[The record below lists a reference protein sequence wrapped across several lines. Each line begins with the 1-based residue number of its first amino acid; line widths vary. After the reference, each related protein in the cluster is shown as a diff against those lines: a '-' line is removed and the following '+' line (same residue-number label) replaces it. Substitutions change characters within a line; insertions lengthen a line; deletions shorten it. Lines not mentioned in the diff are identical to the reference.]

1 MNLLLCKYRLYSI
14 NNLFAL
20 FIVLF
25 LMSCYDNRNFKS
37 VSKSTKLI
45 ASKETIIKKKVNY
58 SYKSKTLLSSKKI
71 PTIIND
77 SISISENKNKM
88 DTAKISVVSNQNEI
102 VIDSSELIN
111 ILNSNN
117 SNIEIDTSELI
128 LL

>member
-37 VSKSTKLI
+37 FSKSTKLI
-45 ASKETIIKKKVNY
+45 TSKETIIKKKVNY

-88 DTAKISVVSNQNEI
+88 DTDKISVVSNQNEI

>member
-14 NNLFAL
+14 NNLFAF

-77 SISISENKNKM
+77 STSISENKNKM
-88 DTAKISVVSNQNEI
+88 DTTKISVVSNQNEI

>member
-71 PTIIND
+71 STIIND

>member
-58 SYKSKTLLSSKKI
+58 SYKSKTLFSSKKS
-71 PTIIND
+71 PTLIND

>member
-71 PTIIND
+71 STIIYD

-88 DTAKISVVSNQNEI
+88 NTAKISVVSNQNEI

>member
-77 SISISENKNKM
+77 SISISENRNKM

>member
-45 ASKETIIKKKVNY
+45 TSKETFIKKKVNY

>member
-58 SYKSKTLLSSKKI
+58 SYKSKTLFSSKKI
-71 PTIIND
+71 PTLIND

>member
-1 MNLLLCKYRLYSI
+1 
-14 NNLFAL
+14 
-20 FIVLF
+20 
-25 LMSCYDNRNFKS
+25 MSCYDNRNFKS

-71 PTIIND
+71 STIIYD

-88 DTAKISVVSNQNEI
+88 NTAKISVVSNQNEI

-117 SNIEIDTSELI
+117 SNIEIATSELI